1 MLAFGLSAG
10 PHEGLT
16 DLLLSDRQKKIL
28 YRISIGRKEAK
39 IADELGYS
47 VSALVDE
54 SKRIYDQM
62 SENDRHKV
70 VIRAIALGLIKG

>member
-1 MLAFGLSAG
+1 MSAD

-62 SENDRHKV
+62 SESDRHNIAV
-70 VIRAIALGLIKG
+70 RAIALGLIKG